1 MVLILF
7 SKVLSCFSFDTS
19 YLHIEG
25 VKVEGD
31 AVHDV
36 RSVYAQCLDFL
47 SLYYLQFILDP
58 KHAVMGSALRVPLS
72 RTVRVG
78 SSISVEI
85 AYSTTAN
92 GTALQFLEKE

>member
-1 MVLILF
+1 MVLVLF
-7 SKVLSCFSFDTS
+7 SKVLSYFSFDTS

-25 VKVEGD
+25 VKIEGD

-36 RSVYAQCLDFL
+36 NSVYAQYLDFL
-47 SLYYLQFILDP
+47 TLCCLQFILDP
-58 KHAVMGSALRVPLS
+58 KHDVMGSALRVPLS
-72 RTVRVG
+72 RTMSVG
-78 SSISVEI
+78 SSISIEI